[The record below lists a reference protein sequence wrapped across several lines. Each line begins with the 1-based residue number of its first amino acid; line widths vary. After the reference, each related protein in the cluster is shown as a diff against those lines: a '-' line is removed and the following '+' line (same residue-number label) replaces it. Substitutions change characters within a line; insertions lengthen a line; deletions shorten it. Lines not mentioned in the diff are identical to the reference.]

1 MEASEV
7 IKSLERLVEEHGDRE
22 ITILVDG
29 FTVGSAGLVYAASD
43 GEDIIIE
50 TEY

>member
-1 MEASEV
+1 MKASELINTLEDL
-7 IKSLERLVEEHGDRE
+7 IKECGDRE
-22 ITILVDG
+22 ITVLADG
-29 FTVGSAGLVYAASD
+29 RVVGTTSVVYAASD